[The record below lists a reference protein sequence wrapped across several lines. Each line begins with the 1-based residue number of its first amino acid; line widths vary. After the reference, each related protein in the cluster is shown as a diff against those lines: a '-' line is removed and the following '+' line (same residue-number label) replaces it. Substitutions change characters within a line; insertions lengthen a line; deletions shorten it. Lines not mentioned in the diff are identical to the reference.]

1 MTGVFFCYPVICS
14 AVELEIFLKKGN
26 DFLGNEGL
34 KPVQM
39 AFDESLNPMYNVF
52 QQEASSSSR
61 WK

>member
-14 AVELEIFLKKGN
+14 AVELEMFLKKGN

-34 KPVQM
+34 KPIKI
-39 AFDESLNPMYNVF
+39 AFDESLNNMYNVR